1 DRSSINPARFY
12 TLEINLSDGRLDS
25 GDVSFT
31 QVTTLLDGEGNPFPA
46 NSLDTEGIVLTENG
60 SVYISSEGEVR
71 PDIPRLAN
79 PFVNEFSLSG
89 QQLSQLPIDD
99 KFFAVDGT
107 TKGIRNNLAFES
119 LTLTPDGRYLYT
131 ATENALASDGT
142 AATLTDTSL
151 SRIVKYDLT
160 TGQVVAEFVYEV
172 EPIPKASNPV
182 GGFADNGL
190 VELLAIDNNGTLLSL
205 ERSFAAG
212 VGNTVKLYQ
221 IQTQGAL
228 DVSSFDDLFSETQN
242 TRFAIDSPVKK
253 KLLVDFQ
260 ADLGITPDNLEGLS
274 LGPILPDGRQS
285 LIVVSDN
292 NFNPTQTTQFI
303 ALGLDIQTTP
313 AVLPVIETADAIDD
327 ANGETTTLGLLGDSD
342 DPAVWIDP
350 DNAEDSLMIGTLKDG
365 GLAVFSLNGEV
376 LQKIT
381 PTDILG
387 ATADFGDLRYNNVDV
402 LYNFQL
408 GTETVDIALVSD
420 RANDT
425 INIFKIDPTTHKLVN
440 LTSSQLLAPAFSVFG
455 VDDGDATVYG
465 LAGYRS
471 PVSSKS
477 YVFVTQA
484 GGNKI
489 AQLELKADAQ
499 GLITAE
505 VVQTINLP
513 IATGKTASDYQSEAI
528 AVDQE
533 KGIVYLAVENEIG
546 IVKFAAEPN
555 GGNTITV
562 VRPVDSSE
570 LTPDLEGLAIYYGP
584 NGTGYLVASSQG
596 DSSYAVYSREGSN
609 SYLGSF
615 VVGDNLPAGI
625 DQANE
630 TDGLEIINVPL
641 GPTFP
646 FGALLVQDGANNP
659 QNTVE
664 NGDELENNNTN
675 FKFVRWDDVANAFD
689 TPLIVDTTSYN
700 PRDSSVNPTPEPP
713 IALTPIGTYATG
725 QYNQSAAEIPAYDP
739 ASKRLFVVNA
749 QKGKVDVLDASN
761 PTNPT
766 LITSI
771 DTSAFGLPNSVAIK
785 DGLVAIAVEN
795 IDKQAKGQV
804 LFYSAN
810 SQDFA
815 TPLKA
820 LEVGALPD
828 MLAFSPDGKKV
839 LVANEGE
846 PNGDY
851 TIDPEGSISIID
863 LSLGI
868 NSATVQTADFTA
880 FNNQFAQLKAAG
892 VKFKGDVGT
901 TRTVA
906 QDLEPEYIA
915 FSPDATKAW
924 VTLQEANAIAV
935 VDIAT
940 ATVESI
946 KPLGFKDY
954 SQTNNALDASDRDN
968 LINIRNWPIFG
979 MYQPDAITSY
989 TANGQTYYITANE
1002 GDSRDYDGYSE
1013 EARIKDLILD
1023 PTAFPNAAEL
1033 QRDENIGRLLVTTA
1047 LGDTD
1052 GDGDYDQLYSY
1063 GGRSF
1068 SIWNSEGQLVYDS
1081 GDNFERITAELFPDR
1096 FNASNSNNNFDNRS
1110 DDKGPEPEGVVTGVI
1125 NGRIYAFIG
1134 LERIGGVMVYDV
1146 TDPVSPDFVQYV
1158 NNRDFTVATDSAA
1171 AKDLGPE
1178 GLAFISAQD
1187 SPNGKPLL
1195 VVANEVSGSTTFYQ
1209 IDLNEAPIN
1218 NPPTAVVLS
1227 NKVTELA
1234 ENTNT
1239 AGGIKVAGIS
1249 ITDDGQG
1256 TNVLSLSGA
1265 DATSFEIRNDE
1276 LFFIGNSPDFET
1288 KTKYD
1293 VTVNVD
1299 DISVGETPDASTD
1312 FTLNITNLPDKNISD
1327 RVSQF
1332 NNKGNNL
1339 GTLVYDLSDVSGN
1352 AKTQGD
1358 DAALEQTDALFHNLV
1373 GLYQVENADGAILD
1387 TLDLNGN
1394 GAINDL
1400 LNPGDT
1406 GYARTA
1412 ITNAVNNFV
1421 LQMGANGDPTDNTS
1435 SSEFGDV
1442 LLQGGKR
1449 YAPFAIANG
1458 GNLIPVGG
1466 TLQDGINNFLA
1477 QNPNNTAAN
1486 LSNFMTHAVAY
1497 FSFGSANP
1505 DGAEHLQNRG
1515 NNVFGFED
1523 LPGNLGISDFDF
1535 NDAVFKFTFIA

>member
-1 DRSSINPARFY
+1 VLHDGKKILFKAVCFQGNYLNSFILRIQIAMTTIKGTISNDLLLADSEDIVLGLEGNDKIDAGLGSGGNTLGGGEDNDLLYAGTDDLLLGDTGNDELDASDEGGNNSLYGGKGQDTLYAGKNDKAFGGAGDDTLYAGTGDNTLYGGTGRDRFWIANVEVPTSVNTVADFNAQADQIAIQLEGVNTLAALNFEQTGSDTLIKVKSTGESLAIVKNTASTIFNSNNLIFNETAPLNSSQPINNPRQQDRKTVIEVENLGLVTFSTDTSFKNTQVGGLSGIVYDQAQNRYYAISDDRSSINPARFY
-12 TLEINLSDGRLDS
+12 TLDINLSDGRLDN

-31 QVTTLLDGEGNPFPA
+31 QVTTLLDSEGNPFPT

-60 SVYISSEGEVR
+60 TVYISSEGEAR
-71 PDIPRLAN
+71 PDIPRLTN

-89 QQLSQLPIDD
+89 QKLSELPVAE
-99 KFFAVDGT
+99 KYFPTQTVT
-107 TKGIRNNLAFES
+107 TGIRNNLAFES

-131 ATENALASDGT
+131 ATENALAQDGP
-142 AATLTDTSL
+142 AATLADKSL

-172 EPIPKASNPV
+172 DKVNNAPIPENS
-182 GGFADNGL
+182 FANNGL
-190 VELLAIDNNGTLLSL
+190 VELLAIDNNGTLLAL
-205 ERSFAAG
+205 ERAFSNG
-212 VGNTVKLYQ
+212 VGNTVKLYE
-221 IQTQGAL
+221 IQTQNATN
-228 DVSSFDDLFSETQN
+228 VSSLDDIFSEVDN
-242 TRFAIDSPVKK
+242 AIVGVDAFVTK

-260 ADLGITPDNLEGLS
+260 ADLGIVPDNLEGLA
-274 LGPILPDGRQS
+274 LGPVLPDGRQS

-292 NFNPTQTTQFI
+292 NFSTTQTTQFI
-303 ALGLDIQTTP
+303 ALALNIVTSQP
-313 AVLPVIETADAIDD
+313 A
-327 ANGETTTLGLLGDSD
+327 
-342 DPAVWIDP
+342 
-350 DNAEDSLMIGTLKDG
+350 
-365 GLAVFSLNGEV
+365 LN
-376 LQKIT
+376 
-381 PTDILG
+381 
-387 ATADFGDLRYNNVDV
+387 
-402 LYNFQL
+402 
-408 GTETVDIALVSD
+408 
-420 RANDT
+420 
-425 INIFKIDPTTHKLVN
+425 
-440 LTSSQLLAPAFSVFG
+440 
-455 VDDGDATVYG
+455 
-465 LAGYRS
+465 
-471 PVSSKS
+471 
-477 YVFVTQA
+477 
-484 GGNKI
+484 
-489 AQLELKADAQ
+489 
-499 GLITAE
+499 
-505 VVQTINLP
+505 
-513 IATGKTASDYQSEAI
+513 
-528 AVDQE
+528 
-533 KGIVYLAVENEIG
+533 
-546 IVKFAAEPN
+546 
-555 GGNTITV
+555 
-562 VRPVDSSE
+562 
-570 LTPDLEGLAIYYGP
+570 
-584 NGTGYLVASSQG
+584 
-596 DSSYAVYSREGSN
+596 
-609 SYLGSF
+609 
-615 VVGDNLPAGI
+615 
-625 DQANE
+625 
-630 TDGLEIINVPL
+630 
-641 GPTFP
+641 
-646 FGALLVQDGANNP
+646 
-659 QNTVE
+659 
-664 NGDELENNNTN
+664 
-675 FKFVRWDDVANAFD
+675 
-689 TPLIVDTTSYN
+689 
-700 PRDSSVNPTPEPP
+700 
-713 IALTPIGTYATG
+713 LTPIGTYATG

-749 QKGKVDVLDASN
+749 QNGKVDVVDASD

-771 DTSAFGLPNSVAIK
+771 DTSAFGLPNSVAINQ
-785 DGLVAIAVEN
+785 GIVAIAVEN
-795 IDKQAKGQV
+795 ADKQAKGQV
-804 LFYSAN
+804 LFYTAN
-810 SQDFA
+810 SPDFA

-828 MLAFSPDGKKV
+828 MLTFSPDGKTV

-846 PNGDY
+846 PNADY
-851 TIDPEGSISIID
+851 TNDPVGSISIID
-863 LSLGI
+863 LSLGVEA
-868 NSATVQTADFTA
+868 ATVKTADFTA
-880 FNNQFAQLKAAG
+880 FNSQFAQLKAAG
-892 VKFKGDVGT
+892 VKFKEDVGT

-915 FSPDATKAW
+915 FSPDSTKAW

-935 VDIAT
+935 IDIAT
-940 ATVESI
+940 ATIESV

-954 SQTNNALDASDRDN
+954 SQPNNALDASDRDKV
-968 LINIRNWPIFG
+968 INIRNWPIFG
-979 MYQPDAITSY
+979 MYQPDAIASY
-989 TANGQTYYITANE
+989 TANNQTYYITANE

-1013 EARIKDLILD
+1013 EARIKDLTLD

-1033 QRDENIGRLLVTTA
+1033 QKDENIGRLLVTTA

-1068 SIWNSEGQLVYDS
+1068 SIWNSQGQLVYDS
-1081 GDNFERITAELFPDR
+1081 GDAFERITAEQFPEF

-1110 DDKGPEPEGVVTGVI
+1110 DDKGPEPEGLVTGKI
-1125 NGRIYAFIG
+1125 NDRTYAFIG

-1146 TDPVSPDFVQYV
+1146 TDPVSPTFVQYI
-1158 NNRDFTVATDSAA
+1158 NNRDFTAATDSAA

-1218 NPPTAVVLS
+1218 NPPTAVNLS
-1227 NKVTELA
+1227 NTVTALA
-1234 ENTNT
+1234 ENSNT
-1239 AGGIKVAGIS
+1239 TGGIKVATIN

-1265 DATSFEIRNDE
+1265 DAASFEIRNNE

-1288 KTKYD
+1288 KNQYD

-1299 DISVGETPDASTD
+1299 DKSVGETPDASTD
-1312 FTLNITNLPDKNISD
+1312 FTLNITNLPDQDISD

-1339 GTLVYDLSDVSGN
+1339 GSLVYNLSDVSGN

-1358 DAALEQTDALFHNLV
+1358 DAALNQTDALFHNLV
-1373 GLYQVENADGAILD
+1373 GLYQVENANGAILD

-1394 GAINDL
+1394 GAIDDL
-1400 LNPGDT
+1400 LNPGDV

-1421 LQMGANGDPTDNTS
+1421 LQMGANSVPTDNTS

-1449 YAPFAIANG
+1449 YSPFAIANG
-1458 GNLIPVGG
+1458 GDLIPPGG
-1466 TLQDGINNFLA
+1466 TLQDGINTFLA

-1535 NDAVFKFTFIA
+1535 NDAVLRFTFLA

>member
-1 DRSSINPARFY
+1 MATIKGTINNDELLAGSEDIVLGLEGNDEIDAGLGSGGNTLGGGADNDLLYAGTGDLLLGDTGNDQLDASDEGGNNSLYGGEGQDTLYAGENDHAFGGSGDDNIFAGTGNNQLYGGTGRDRFWLANAEVPTSISTVADFNTQADQMVIKLDGVNALTNLSFEQTGSDTLIKLAATGESLAIVQNTASTVFNSNNVIFNETAPLNTSPPVNNPREQDRKTVIEVENLGLVTFSTDTSFKNTQVGGLSGIVYDQGQNRYYAVSDDRSSINPARFY
-12 TLEINLSDGRLDS
+12 TLEINLSDGRLDN

-31 QVTTLLDGEGNPFPA
+31 QVTTLLDSEGNPFPT

-60 SVYISSEGEVR
+60 TVYISSEGEAR
-71 PDIPRLAN
+71 PDIPRLTN
-79 PFVNEFSLSG
+79 PFVNQFSLSG
-89 QQLSQLPIDD
+89 QQLSELPVAE
-99 KFFAVDGT
+99 KYFPTQTGT
-107 TKGIRNNLAFES
+107 TGIRNNLAFES

-131 ATENALASDGT
+131 ATENALIQDGSAS
-142 AATLTDTSL
+142 TLEDTSL
-151 SRIVKYDLT
+151 SRIIKYDLT

-172 EPIPKASNPV
+172 EPIPKASNPI

-228 DVSSFDDLFSETQN
+228 DVSSFDDLFWETEN
-242 TRFAIDSPVKK
+242 TRFEIDSPVSK

-274 LGPILPDGRQS
+274 LGPVLPDGRQS

-292 NFNPTQTTQFI
+292 NFSTTQTTQFI
-303 ALGLDIQTTP
+303 ALGLEIQTTP
-313 AVLPVIETADAIDD
+313 AVLPVIETPDVIDD
-327 ANGETTTLGLLGDSD
+327 ANGETTTLGLLGDAD

-365 GLAVFSLNGEV
+365 GLAVFSLDGKV

-387 ATADFGDLRYNNVDV
+387 ESAQFGDLRYNNVDV

-408 GTETVDIALVSD
+408 GTETIDIAVVSD

-425 INIFKIDPTTHKLVN
+425 LNLFKIDPTTHTLVN
-440 LTSSQLLAPAFSVFG
+440 ITSSQLLAPAFSIFG
-455 VDDGDATVYG
+455 VDDGEATVYG

-471 PVSSKS
+471 PVSGKF
-477 YVFVTQA
+477 YAFVTQA
-484 GGNKI
+484 SGNKI

-505 VVQTINLP
+505 VVRTINLP
-513 IATGKTASDYQSEAI
+513 IAEGKTASDYQSEAI
-528 AVDQE
+528 VVDQE

-555 GGNTITV
+555 GGDNIAI
-562 VRPVDSSE
+562 VRPVGSPE
-570 LTPDLEGLAIYYGP
+570 LVPDLEGLAIYYGP

-659 QNTVE
+659 QNAVE
-664 NGDELENNNTN
+664 NDGELENNNTN
-675 FKFVRWDDVANAFD
+675 FKFVRWDDVANAFE
-689 TPLIVDTTSYN
+689 TPLMIDPTSYN
-700 PRDSSVNPTPEPP
+700 PRNF
-713 IALTPIGTYATG
+713 
-725 QYNQSAAEIPAYDP
+725 NQ
-739 ASKRLFVVNA
+739 V
-749 QKGKVDVLDASN
+749 
-761 PTNPT
+761 
-766 LITSI
+766 
-771 DTSAFGLPNSVAIK
+771 
-785 DGLVAIAVEN
+785 
-795 IDKQAKGQV
+795 
-804 LFYSAN
+804 
-810 SQDFA
+810 
-815 TPLKA
+815 
-820 LEVGALPD
+820 
-828 MLAFSPDGKKV
+828 
-839 LVANEGE
+839 
-846 PNGDY
+846 
-851 TIDPEGSISIID
+851 
-863 LSLGI
+863 
-868 NSATVQTADFTA
+868 
-880 FNNQFAQLKAAG
+880 
-892 VKFKGDVGT
+892 
-901 TRTVA
+901 
-906 QDLEPEYIA
+906 
-915 FSPDATKAW
+915 
-924 VTLQEANAIAV
+924 
-935 VDIAT
+935 
-940 ATVESI
+940 
-946 KPLGFKDY
+946 
-954 SQTNNALDASDRDN
+954 
-968 LINIRNWPIFG
+968 
-979 MYQPDAITSY
+979 
-989 TANGQTYYITANE
+989 
-1002 GDSRDYDGYSE
+1002 
-1013 EARIKDLILD
+1013 
-1023 PTAFPNAAEL
+1023 
-1033 QRDENIGRLLVTTA
+1033 
-1047 LGDTD
+1047 
-1052 GDGDYDQLYSY
+1052 
-1063 GGRSF
+1063 
-1068 SIWNSEGQLVYDS
+1068 
-1081 GDNFERITAELFPDR
+1081 
-1096 FNASNSNNNFDNRS
+1096 
-1110 DDKGPEPEGVVTGVI
+1110 
-1125 NGRIYAFIG
+1125 
-1134 LERIGGVMVYDV
+1134 
-1146 TDPVSPDFVQYV
+1146 
-1158 NNRDFTVATDSAA
+1158 
-1171 AKDLGPE
+1171 
-1178 GLAFISAQD
+1178 
-1187 SPNGKPLL
+1187 
-1195 VVANEVSGSTTFYQ
+1195 
-1209 IDLNEAPIN
+1209 PIN
-1218 NPPTAVVLS
+1218 NPPTAVILS
-1227 NKVTELA
+1227 NTVTQLA
-1234 ENTNT
+1234 ENTDT
-1239 AGGIKVAGIS
+1239 TGGIKVATIT
-1249 ITDDGQG
+1249 ITDDDQG

-1265 DATSFEIRNDE
+1265 DAASFEIRNNE

-1288 KTKYD
+1288 KTQYD

-1299 DISVGETPDASTD
+1299 DKSVGETPDASTD
-1312 FTLNITNLPDKNISD
+1312 FTLNITNLPDENISD

-1339 GTLVYDLSDVSGN
+1339 GSLVYNLSDVSGN
-1352 AKTQGD
+1352 ANTQAD
-1358 DAALEQTDALFHNLV
+1358 NTALEQTDALFHNLV
-1373 GLYQVENADGAILD
+1373 GLYQVENDNGAILD

-1394 GAINDL
+1394 GLTNDL
-1400 LNPGDT
+1400 LNPGDA

-1421 LQMGANGDPTDNTS
+1421 LQIGANGNPTDNTS

-1449 YAPFAIANG
+1449 YSPFAIANG
-1458 GNLIPVGG
+1458 GNLIPTGG

-1535 NDAVFKFTFIA
+1535 NDAVFKFIFMG